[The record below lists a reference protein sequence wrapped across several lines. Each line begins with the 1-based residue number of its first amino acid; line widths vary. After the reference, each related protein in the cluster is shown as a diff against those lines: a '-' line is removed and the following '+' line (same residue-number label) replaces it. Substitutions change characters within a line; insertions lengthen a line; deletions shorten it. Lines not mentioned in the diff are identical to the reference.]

1 MKESLRKVFTEK
13 KRIPAFLMALIMF
26 ATCFWQIDTQMFEA
40 KAEGQEKIEFTVT
53 AEKSPEE
60 KYENDQVFGNILWL
74 TNEEEEYTFSFN
86 SEISNIEYQYQLS
99 IDEECDE
106 EKWEK
111 IETVVK
117 SDTVDT
123 VDTVVNDKLVI
134 NKDSLLTSEEE
145 YQYLWVRAISS
156 DGTIDDSEEKSIH
169 IIYDNTAPTITLGQ
183 AMSNGTSYNYGEW
196 TQYDVTVS
204 VGVSNLSAF
213 KEGNSVKLSYRIG
226 DSGNWENVGNTGD
239 VVVSE
244 AESGKKIYFKA
255 ESASGVTTTA
265 ESGVINIDSCVPEIA
280 KTEDFAIRTKG
291 DGYYENP
298 TSCTLTLSN
307 CNDSKSGCPITYYV
321 YVSEETIDNIS
332 LDREGWEKIV
342 DNNGIETNSYTV
354 RDNKY
359 YYFKAVSASGV
370 ACKEDAIITF
380 SKDTIDSVEPIP
392 KISVYKSASKE
403 EITSETEE
411 FLSGEWYNSFD
422 LQFKIV
428 NQAENSSNVS
438 FEYETKSEKEW
449 NDIAGTIEGK
459 TSEGEVWTDLRT
471 LLGDDSLTYFSDT
484 ITFKAESQARPTEKE
499 NYVSYSVNIDKT
511 APKDNGKIK
520 IFSAD
525 GSNVE
530 LEENKNGWYNQAVKL
545 VFENEQ
551 DGEAPIDV
559 YYYICK
565 SGETMPDKRKFNKW
579 DPEKEVKIEG
589 SGKYVVY
596 YYRQDAA
603 GNCLK
608 EVENYELNID
618 TMTPQVTLNVTEKD
632 AFGNVKAWYGTD
644 ACFKANVWENQIS
657 DIQDFYYEY
666 CVLESGTEKW
676 VRAKELN
683 KNDDEFTV
691 TSEIIEKLGNP
702 QTVYNIRAVA
712 ISGAGVIGY
721 SDIITIHQDSMDP
734 EVPILNIEGTKVNG
748 WYNGNDANEN
758 KNPVASIELTQD
770 DGSPIIYTATLDGK
784 EVEDVTSFE
793 IPYGTHTITYTATD
807 VAGHSTSDIKIV
819 KVDNRNPEIEVYK
832 ETEPN
837 VAGWY
842 KDDVTY
848 CVIDK
853 GNQLSE
859 LEYSYQYSI
868 DNGETWSEWKE
879 FPENNNSITISE
891 TLLSGVGKN
900 VTHYL
905 VNFRAVSGAGRESIV
920 DSFSIKEDKVIPK
933 NVEIA
938 VTGTEGDNDW
948 YQSGIVIKAKDIA
961 AIQDNGS
968 DVTAYYLLSKD
979 GSEAVETEWDGSSIK
994 LEEEGYYSFT
1004 YYTRDEAGN
1013 QCDSISVDYYIDY
1026 TAPQAPSITLE
1037 TVNGSAFA
1045 KVMHFLT
1052 FKQFFKEE
1060 VKVTITTDN
1069 DNLAGLESL
1078 TYWTT
1083 ENGTDS
1089 EAVSVNSTEAVF
1101 TLPLGF
1107 KGTVSAYAT
1116 DKAGN
1121 RTETMTSDG
1130 VVYENVSADIT
1141 INPSIDNGTWQ
1152 SRDVSFHV
1160 ITQDTE
1166 SGLRK
1171 VTYTLNGA
1179 VVYEKD
1185 FTTVENVD
1193 VTYMDQSDVT
1203 ATAEA
1208 ADANGYNLTVTVVDN
1223 AGNESSKTENI
1234 YIDKTAPV
1242 ITLSGVTAGSYANK
1256 NQNLTVAVDETI
1268 FNYDTVTVTATRT
1281 LDGNTE
1287 NYPVAGF
1294 NSTGVHSEQTYSFSD
1309 DGTYV
1314 VTVSAVDAAG
1324 NLAETKQI
1332 TFSVDKT
1339 APEITLNGVEEGSHN
1354 PSGVTAH
1361 LSVVESFYD
1370 TDSVTV
1376 SVTKT
1381 LDGNRTNYNAG
1392 TWQNTGKISEMSMDF
1407 GEDGTYL
1414 IEVNA
1419 QDAAGNNAVSQ
1430 QLSFTVDMTAPEV
1443 SIGGADDYY
1452 ISGNTISLT
1461 YAVTESYYETNN
1473 VTIDVTRE
1481 DAAGNITDVPV
1492 GSFNSTAK
1500 ESSLTY
1506 SFKEDG
1512 IYTSTLTAVDKAGNE
1527 STVKKTVTVDTTN
1540 PVIRYVDEIDGKYY
1554 QVFSL
1559 EHSIEEMVEDVTVP
1573 TYEMTLNGEEYDGV
1587 TEVTDEGKYVFAM
1600 DVSDEVGHT
1609 AYASAEFIVDN
1620 TAPTVIVTG
1629 AEDGMVSYDNVD
1641 LAVSLSDSDDIMEE
1655 VKVGGKEQ
1663 KFDEESN
1670 TYTTRLTEVGT
1681 YDIEVAATDKAGN
1694 STVQGIEIT
1703 IANRSFI
1710 GKWFDNK
1717 PFFVGS
1723 IVCVGGAAGVGGY
1736 AAVLARRRRLK

>member
-40 KAEGQEKIEFTVT
+40 KAEGQDFKVEATFG
-53 AEKSPEE
+53 EE
-60 KYENDQVFGNILWL
+60 DAKKAYGENGYN
-74 TNEEEEYTFSFN
+74 Y
-86 SEISNIEYQYQLS
+86 
-99 IDEECDE
+99 
-106 EKWEK
+106 
-111 IETVVK
+111 
-117 SDTVDT
+117 
-123 VDTVVNDKLVI
+123 
-134 NKDSLLTSEEE
+134 
-145 YQYLWVRAISS
+145 ASS
-156 DGTIDDSEEKSIH
+156 D
-169 IIYDNTAPTITLGQ
+169 
-183 AMSNGTSYNYGEW
+183 
-196 TQYDVTVS
+196 
-204 VGVSNLSAF
+204 
-213 KEGNSVKLSYRIG
+213 
-226 DSGNWENVGNTGD
+226 
-239 VVVSE
+239 
-244 AESGKKIYFKA
+244 
-255 ESASGVTTTA
+255 
-265 ESGVINIDSCVPEIA
+265 
-280 KTEDFAIRTKG
+280 
-291 DGYYENP
+291 
-298 TSCTLTLSN
+298 
-307 CNDSKSGCPITYYV
+307 
-321 YVSEETIDNIS
+321 
-332 LDREGWEKIV
+332 
-342 DNNGIETNSYTV
+342 
-354 RDNKY
+354 
-359 YYFKAVSASGV
+359 
-370 ACKEDAIITF
+370 ITF
-380 SKDTIDSVEPIP
+380 SLSSENYTDISYVYMFYNTVDLEENYEGDIENLSWENGEPTENTLVVKPENLNSGNETYDAIAFRATAEIKDEKGEVKETKNFTKSYVLKFDMTEPELEIKTYTKDEKGEYTRPYSSRDVYGKEIWTDSSVKVEVSNKNTSNSEVSYYYSVGSEENATWNLIEGNTFEINEENSKVTY
-392 KISVYKSASKE
+392 KIK
-403 EITSETEE
+403 
-411 FLSGEWYNSFD
+411 
-422 LQFKIV
+422 
-428 NQAENSSNVS
+428 AEN
-438 FEYETKSEKEW
+438 EAGTKSEKEFTAW
-449 NDIAGTIEGK
+449 IDSVTPEIHLDYDAGWDWQMGVNVTISNNKENKGDVTIQWCSAREEIEEPDKIDNSEWKTMGTLGQSYTCTIGYCHFYYFRLVSKTGKVSNVKCFHSSKIDSVKPELDISVFKGQTSYQVSEDRVIWTNEDISFVVNNTSQNVSGTTFK
-459 TSEGEVWTDLRT
+459 VTTSEGDEKTSVKDGEYTETFDFAYEDLVNAEE
-471 LLGDDSLTYFSDT
+471 
-484 ITFKAESQARPTEKE
+484 ITFTATSGA
-499 NYVSYSVNIDKT
+499 SY
-511 APKDNGKIK
+511 
-520 IFSAD
+520 
-525 GSNVE
+525 GSD
-530 LEENKNGWYNQAVKL
+530 A
-545 VFENEQ
+545 
-551 DGEAPIDV
+551 
-559 YYYICK
+559 
-565 SGETMPDKRKFNKW
+565 T
-579 DPEKEVKIEG
+579 
-589 SGKYVVY
+589 KYVVY
-596 YYRQDAA
+596 KDNTPPAIEGYRVEKKTEDGGYTEATAENFEGLDWYQDEVSLVIDNPQEAGAAPNYVCYKVLDTGNGEQLNDPIGWTTTGADERIVIPLEGNTKYMIYFYRVDAA
-603 GNCLK
+603 GNCSADK
-608 EVENYELNID
+608 TGNKKYETIEFGVD
-618 TMTPQVTLNVTEKD
+618 TVAPQVSLDVIEKD
-632 AFGNVKAWYGTD
+632 EAGNPKAWYGTD
-644 ACFKANVWENQIS
+644 VSFKATVDTNQIS
-657 DIQDFYYEY
+657 NIKDFYYEY
-666 CVLESGTEKW
+666 CIGTDDDW
-676 VRAKELN
+676 VRAEDLEK
-683 KNDDEFTV
+683 DSDEFII
-691 TSEIIEKLGNP
+691 TSEIIENLGDT
-702 QTVYNIRAVA
+702 QTVYKVRAVA
-712 ISGAGVIGY
+712 VSGAGNFGY
-721 SDIITIHQDSMDP
+721 SEEITIHQDSKAPATP
-734 EVPILNIEGTKVNG
+734 ELNIKGTEVNG
-748 WYNGNDANEN
+748 WYSGNEN
-758 KNPVASIELTQD
+758 NLENSNPVASVELIQD
-770 DGSPIIYTATLDGK
+770 EGSPITYTATLDGI
-784 EVEDVTSFE
+784 EVNNIATFE
-793 IPYGTHTITYTATD
+793 IPYGTHTITCTAID
-807 VAGHSTSDIKIV
+807 EAGHSTSDSQIV
-819 KVDNRNPEIEVYK
+819 KVDNRKPDINVYK
-832 ETEPN
+832 TKEPN
-837 VAGWY
+837 AVGWY
-842 KDDVTY
+842 QEDVIY
-848 CVIDK
+848 NVVDR
-853 GNQLSE
+853 GNQLSG
-859 LEYSYQYSI
+859 LTYSFQYSV
-868 DNGETWSEWKE
+868 DNGVTWSEWIPFE
-879 FPENNNSITISE
+879 EESNSIKFDE
-891 TLLSGVGKN
+891 TCLPGVGN
-900 VTHYL
+900 DMTHYL
-905 VNFRAVSGAGRESIV
+905 VAFKAVSGAGRESIV
-920 DSFSIKEDKVIPK
+920 DPFSIKEDKVIPK

-938 VTGTEGDNDW
+938 VTGTEGNNNW
-948 YQSGIVIKAKDIA
+948 YQSEVIIKAKDIA

-979 GSEAVETEWDGSSIK
+979 GSEAVETAWDGSSIK

-1004 YYTRDEAGN
+1004 YYTRDAAGN
-1013 QCDSISVDYYIDY
+1013 QCDPISVDYCIDY
-1026 TAPQAPSITLE
+1026 TAPQAPAITFE

-1069 DNLAGLESL
+1069 DNLAGLDSL
-1078 TYWTT
+1078 AYWTT

-1089 EAVSVNSTEAVF
+1089 EMVSVNSSQTVF

-1116 DKAGN
+1116 DNAGN
-1121 RTETMTSDG
+1121 NTETMTSDG

-1141 INPSIDNGTWQ
+1141 IKPSVDNGTWQ
-1152 SRDVSFHV
+1152 SGDVSFHV

-1185 FTTVENVD
+1185 FTTTDNTD

-1203 ATAEA
+1203 ATEEA

-1268 FNYDTVTVTATRT
+1268 FNYNTVTVTATRT

-1294 NSTGVHSEQTYSFSD
+1294 NSTGVHSEQTYSFSE

-1324 NLAETKQI
+1324 NVAETKQI

-1370 TDSVTV
+1370 MNNVTV
-1376 SVTKT
+1376 TVTKT
-1381 LDGNRTNYNAG
+1381 LDGNSTNYNAG

-1430 QLSFTVDMTAPEV
+1430 RLSFTVDMTAPEV

-1461 YAVTESYYETNN
+1461 YAVIESYFDTNN

-1506 SFKEDG
+1506 NFKEDG

-1527 STVKKTVTVDTTN
+1527 ATVKKTVTVDTTN

-1573 TYEMTLNGEEYDGV
+1573 TYAMTLNGEEYDGV

-1655 VKVGGKEQ
+1655 VKVGGEEQ
-1663 KFDEESN
+1663 KFDAETN

-1681 YDIEVAATDKAGN
+1681 YDIEVATTDLAGN
-1694 STVQGIEIT
+1694 STVQEIEIT

-1736 AAVLARRRRLK
+1736 AAMLARRRRLK